1 MREQICL
8 CSEVYLEDSEAF
20 DHIESVRK
28 RAVRIQK
35 VGNHQKKKKIDT
47 LESPGIGDFNLSE

>member
-1 MREQICL
+1 MRAQICL
-8 CSEVYLEDSEAF
+8 CSEVYLENSEAF
-20 DHIESVRK
+20 DHIESVKK

-35 VGNHQKKKKIDT
+35 VGNHQKIDT